1 MKTVCAAVF
10 YTHVNDGGTEG
21 AGLIREI
28 AAYAIMNEYATHV
41 TRKIVIQSSDH
52 DRLDRWTD
60 EGNSTDQA
68 SKIGPSRNR
77 LGFD

>member
-10 YTHVNDGGTEG
+10 YTHVNGGGTQG

-41 TRKIVIQSSDH
+41 TRK
-52 DRLDRWTD
+52 
-60 EGNSTDQA
+60 NSYP
-68 SKIGPSRNR
+68 I
-77 LGFD
+77 L